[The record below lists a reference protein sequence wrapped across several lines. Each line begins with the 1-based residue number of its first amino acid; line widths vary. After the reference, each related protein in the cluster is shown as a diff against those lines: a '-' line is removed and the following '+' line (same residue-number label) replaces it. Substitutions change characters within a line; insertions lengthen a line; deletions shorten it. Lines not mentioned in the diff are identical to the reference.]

1 MISLHD
7 NKVHL
12 MASEQ
17 VFIAKIEPSHIFKK
31 EKILLISHLKDFDGV
46 GSAAIAKIAFGNKLE
61 RTIFSDFGKN
71 AAEELKGE
79 LEKDIPKNSVVMFVD
94 ISMNEDAAEI
104 YKELFKK
111 LKEGNNLIVWLD
123 HHPIGPNAKRVL
135 DDYADFAIGG
145 EQKICGAEVLL
156 KYIIEPNEQFIN
168 LTNEKIGKIN
178 KIGEMAHISD
188 FALRGTPYDKKL
200 DEASYAISSY
210 LDDKTGMQEGLNKIA
225 EAIAKNV
232 DEFDKDEF
240 IEDRATLYKNKQ
252 TELKEELKSNSYL
265 IGNKIKAIVGF
276 NFSGSLQ
283 TNDGCS
289 FLLGLDKA
297 QKEGAK
303 LAVYVKLGL
312 GSVHLRSTDKAID
325 TSILA
330 QKFGGNGHPPA
341 SAFPIPVEFRNIRS
355 PEDMKRFAEYLE
367 KEISETYEKLRVA

>member
-1 MISLHD
+1 M
-7 NKVHL
+7 V
-12 MASEQ
+12 SEQ
-17 VFIAKIEPSHIFKK
+17 VFIAKIEPSYVFKK
-31 EKILLISHLKDFDGV
+31 EKIFFISHLKDFDGI

-79 LEKDIPKNSVVMFVD
+79 LEKDIPKNSIVMFVD

-111 LKEGNNLIVWLD
+111 LKESNNLIVWLD
-123 HHPIGPNAKRVL
+123 HHPIGPQAKRVL
-135 DDYADFAIGG
+135 EDYADFAIGG

-188 FALRGTPYDKKL
+188 FALRGTPYDKEL
-200 DEASYAISSY
+200 DEATYAIASY
-210 LDDKTGMQEGLNKIA
+210 LDDGDRTGMQEGLNKIA
-225 EAIAKNV
+225 EIIAENV
-232 DEFDKDEF
+232 EEFDKDEF
-240 IEDRATLYKNKQ
+240 IVERSALYKKKQ

-303 LAVYVKLGL
+303 LAVYVKLKL
-312 GSVHLRSTDKAID
+312 GSVHLRSIDKAID

-330 QKFGGNGHPPA
+330 KKFGGNGHPPA
-341 SAFPIPVEFRNIRS
+341 SAFPIPGEFKNIRS